1 MGGLPTE
8 ALGAGDGWALLQG
21 GGGVGAD
28 GRGEAGVVR
37 GGRAGA
43 DAPVAHCCPRK
54 ILIIACNR

>member
-37 GGRAGA
+37 GVVRGRTHQWRT
-43 DAPVAHCCPRK
+43 VVHVK
-54 ILIIACNR
+54 F